1 MYKRLV
7 ASYCVGFGLGLLF
20 TGMFFE
26 FVMSPL
32 DNPITVGDIQLD
44 WGSLVTAW
52 KYLGLAWLAAG
63 VLLFL
68 VVVALEKRSSGSGVP
83 SDERVVQKEGLR
95 IDE

>member
-7 ASYCVGFGLGLLF
+7 IGYCVGFGLGLLF

-32 DNPITVGDIQLD
+32 DNPITVGDVQLD
-44 WGSLVTAW
+44 WVSLVTTW

-95 IDE
+95 INE

>member
-7 ASYCVGFGLGLLF
+7 AGYCVGFGLGLLF

-44 WGSLVTAW
+44 WGSLVTTW
-52 KYLGLAWLAAG
+52 KYLGLAWFAGG

-68 VVVALEKRSSGSGVP
+68 VVTALEKRGSRGDIP
-83 SDERVVQKEGLR
+83 SDESSYAEGR
-95 IDE
+95 A